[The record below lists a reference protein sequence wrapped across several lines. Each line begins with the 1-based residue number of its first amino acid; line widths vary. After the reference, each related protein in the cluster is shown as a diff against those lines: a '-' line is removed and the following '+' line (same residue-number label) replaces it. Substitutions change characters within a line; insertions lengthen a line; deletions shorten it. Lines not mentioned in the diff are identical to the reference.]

1 MSRELVGSNREIVGS
16 AAYFEKLHNTHF
28 SGTLRCSRSEDF
40 ARSMESLAENVF
52 VICSSRIW
60 NNLSGNLNE
69 ILSKAFEIT
78 ITSGTKTQMVSE
90 LR

>member
-1 MSRELVGSNREIVGS
+1 MSRELVESNREIVGS
-16 AAYFEKLHNTHF
+16 AAYFEKLIIRISPGHCAVPEVKILPDPWNLWQKT
-28 SGTLRCSRSEDF
+28 
-40 ARSMESLAENVF
+40 VF

-69 ILSKAFEIT
+69 IWSKAFEIT
-78 ITSGTKTQMVSE
+78 ITSGTKTRTVSE